1 MQEDTGAAFDGAG
14 DWVSRYEAG
23 LAAWRAR
30 DFTAAIGS
38 FEKVLE
44 IRKND
49 VASVLM
55 IERCRHQIEN
65 PSADDWDGTSIARTK

>member
-1 MQEDTGAAFDGAG
+1 M
-14 DWVSRYEAG
+14 SRYEEG

-30 DFTAAIGS
+30 DFTAAIAS

-44 IRKND
+44 IRKD
-49 VASVLM
+49 DAASALM

-65 PSADDWDGTSIARTK
+65 PSEDAWDGTTVAKSK